1 MTAEALAKAS
11 KKPLYKVGVSDLGL
25 SPRRIEERLRTV
37 FDLAEAWNAI
47 LLM

>member
-25 SPRRIEERLRTV
+25 SPQKIEQRLRIV